1 MIFAKMEGI
10 FAKME
15 GIFAKMEGIFVGYP
29 SKWQV
34 ETHGAVKP

>member
-34 ETHGAVKP
+34 ETHGAVNP